1 MIDRDLGGEESLD
14 PLVRLLEAHETTD
27 PDRVAQLYARWRA
40 TGEEN
45 VNALK
50 VLAHRPKTL
59 ELYVKLMGRCFSGEV
74 IEPRLA
80 EMIRLRG
87 AQVATCAL

>member
-1 MIDRDLGGEESLD
+1 MIEMEPGLK
-14 PLVRLLEAHETTD
+14 PLVRLLEAHETAD
-27 PDRVAQLYARWRA
+27 PEQVARLYTRWQA
-40 TGEEN
+40 AGEEN
-45 VNALK
+45 TTALK
-50 VLAHRPKTL
+50 VLAHRPRTL

-87 AQVATCAL
+87 AQVASCAL

>member
-1 MIDRDLGGEESLD
+1 MIELERGLE
-14 PLVRLLEAHETTD
+14 PLVRLLEAHETGD
-27 PDRVAQLYARWRA
+27 PEKVAQIYDRWRA
-40 TGEEN
+40 AGEEN
-45 VNALK
+45 TNALK
-50 VLAHRPKTL
+50 VLAHRPRTL

-74 IEPRLA
+74 IEARLA